1 MNLNRVGSSAAA
13 AQNAAVAAASPR
25 LKNAAHE
32 FEASLLAELLKPMR
46 DRSALSGPDD
56 GDDDSSA
63 GASLR
68 EYGTE
73 AMAQCL
79 SERGGIGIARMVLA
93 KLAPL
98 EAKEQITPKE
108 GEKIRELL

>member
-1 MNLNRVGSSAAA
+1 MNLNQVGRSEAA
-13 AQNAAVAAASPR
+13 AQASTVEAASPR

-32 FEASLLAELLKPMR
+32 FEASLLTELLKPMR
-46 DRSALSGPDD
+46 QRSALFGAED

-63 GASLR
+63 DSSMR

-98 EAKEQITPKE
+98 EAKEQNAAKE
-108 GEKIRELL
+108 GEKTGLTR

>member
-1 MNLNRVGSSAAA
+1 MNLNWVGPSDAA
-13 AQNAAVAAASPR
+13 AQASTVEAPSPR

-32 FEASLLAELLKPMR
+32 FEASLLTELLKPMR
-46 DRSALSGPDD
+46 ERSALFGPED
-56 GDDDSSA
+56 GNDDSSA
-63 GASLR
+63 DSSLR

-73 AMAQCL
+73 AMAQSL

-98 EAKEQITPKE
+98 EAKEQNAAKE
-108 GEKIRELL
+108 GEKIRLGR